1 MVLLPG
7 VFPPFRPIDAAME
20 HGAALRELVRH
31 PSTRQY
37 DCTAKAPAR
46 GKRPAGFAGGKWGV
60 CMKTILV
67 PTEHNSAMASALDTA
82 LLLAQK
88 FGSCIEGFPLR
99 PAVADLVAM
108 DPDSGLTMVAV
119 KENDAEMVR
128 QAEDLF
134 RAFMTQHQV
143 PLHSGE
149 AQASPS
155 FAWLDSAPSGH
166 DFVGSYGR
174 VFDAIVLARPG
185 DEWQSP
191 SMVTLESALF
201 ESGRPVLIAPPTSP
215 NSLGSNVLIAWNC
228 STEQARTTADAM
240 PLLRLAQRITICT
253 VEGSTVAGPTGEQM
267 AHSLKLNGITA
278 ETITLKPSKRG
289 AGETLLAKADELGCD
304 LIVKGAYTQ
313 SRLRQMIFGG
323 TTRHILANA
332 KLPVLMAH

>member
-1 MVLLPG
+1 
-7 VFPPFRPIDAAME
+7 
-20 HGAALRELVRH
+20 
-31 PSTRQY
+31 
-37 DCTAKAPAR
+37 
-46 GKRPAGFAGGKWGV
+46 
-60 CMKTILV
+60 MKTILV
-67 PTEHNSAMASALDTA
+67 PTEHNAAMASALDTA

-88 FGSCIEGFPLR
+88 FASSIEGFALR

-134 RAFMTQHQV
+134 RAFMKEHQV
-143 PLHSGE
+143 PVNADA
-149 AQASPS
+149 AQTTPS
-155 FAWLDSAPSGH
+155 FSWVDSAPSGH

-174 VFDAIVLARPG
+174 VFDCIVLARPG

-201 ESGRPVLIAPPTSP
+201 ESGRPVLIAPPSSP
-215 NSLGSNVLIAWNC
+215 PSLATNVLIAWNC

-240 PLLRLAQRITICT
+240 PLLRQAQRVTICT
-253 VEGSTVAGPTGEQM
+253 VEGATVAGPTGEQM
-267 AHSLKLNGITA
+267 AHSLKINGINA
-278 ETITLKPSKRG
+278 EPITLKQSGKRN
-289 AGETLLAKADELGCD
+289 AGEVLLAKATELGCD

>member
-1 MVLLPG
+1 M
-7 VFPPFRPIDAAME
+7 
-20 HGAALRELVRH
+20 
-31 PSTRQY
+31 
-37 DCTAKAPAR
+37 
-46 GKRPAGFAGGKWGV
+46 WGV

-67 PTEHNSAMASALDTA
+67 PTEHNAAMASALDTA

-143 PLHSGE
+143 PLNTGT
-149 AQASPS
+149 AQATPS
-155 FAWLDSAPSGH
+155 FSWLDSAPSGH

-201 ESGRPVLIAPPTSP
+201 ESGRPVLIAPPNSP
-215 NSLGSNVLIAWNC
+215 STLATNVLIAWNC
-228 STEQARTTADAM
+228 STEQARTMT
-240 PLLRLAQRITICT
+240 PCRFRLCRRIP
-253 VEGSTVAGPTGEQM
+253 SAPSKARLSWASGEQM
-267 AHSLKLNGITA
+267 ARSLKLNGINA
-278 ETITLKPSKRG
+278 EPITLKPAGKRN
-289 AGETLLAKADELGCD
+289 AGETLLAKAGELGCD
-304 LIVKGAYTQ
+304 LIIKGAYTQ